1 MIKGL
6 SLLQLLNSVEF
17 SISAKLS
24 ICLTL
29 LENISERNQFFKIKH
44 FHKKCQQQEAKKE
57 GMISK
62 EVIEM

>member
-29 LENISERNQFFKIKH
+29 LENISERNQFFKIKL
-44 FHKKCQQQEAKKE
+44 FITKCQQQEARKE
-57 GMISK
+57 GMVNK
-62 EVIEM
+62 EAIEM